1 MGTGKT
7 EYNDTDYAEILSN
20 LKSSENYANMAYGHM
35 STYYRNA
42 PTDYAV
48 LSAIQEEATK
58 YDSTT
63 NEILENMSAENEA
76 TLKRQYYYP
85 YTNAHSSIDSLKD
98 KTNLI
103 SDNIGIIVSSVT
115 AIGDAASAF
124 EATKGFEKN
133 GEPDNTPDD
142 SVYTDGSGKGNGT
155 GDNGNGTAAGND
167 LDKEG
172 DGVADQNTDNN
183 QTGDSKVNIDKDGDG
198 KADLNIDTNGD
209 GVADLNIDKDG
220 DGVADLNIDTNG
232 DGVADLN
239 IDKDGD
245 GVADLNIDT
254 NGDGKADLN
263 IDTDGDGKADLNID
277 TNGDGKAD
285 VNIDLDGD
293 GKADINIDTNGD
305 GIADLNIDLDGDG
318 KPDLNID
325 TNGDGIADVNIDKD
339 GNGYPDTNI
348 DINGDGIPDINVDTD
363 GDGIPDKNVIPGYE
377 HGAGDDGDGS
387 FLSDLL
393 KRMKLMVDDDGNIMY
408 YDENGNIV
416 YPFLGE
422 GMFADPA
429 NAQKF
434 KMAENAFL
442 EMLDGPEKGDAVEAL
457 DLDLEKN
464 VSSASFAIGGMAAVG
479 AAAANAAATMKRT
492 KDEIDEGVRTYD
504 YEYDDDAK
512 LTPEQYK
519 KRKTG
524 TIVSMVLL
532 TLLILANAI
541 ALIIN
546 GTSDVTIVLLGLATA
561 ITGIITSM
569 GIKQGKFYT
578 IGAVLVNLL
587 IVYILTC
594 LGFTTSLGYVIAFAV
609 LVIVLL
615 YYYFTKLFERILPMF
630 NYVPAVVGIVGIGFV
645 GLLSV
650 FEITHWIINLILVIL
665 IIAGYFAYNY
675 YGIAQLEEQMEQEKQ
690 KGLSIYD
697 YFNLK
702 TNRKQWKY
710 KGNIEE
716 TQIIPQTKQTSNNV
730 ELPKVNNSNKK
741 YGKHGDNKFLEYMD
755 NSNNKG
761 NNQDNNN
768 NSNNNN
774 PKFFN

>member
-1 MGTGKT
+1 M
-7 EYNDTDYAEILSN
+7 SN
-20 LKSSENYANMAYGHM
+20 LKYDSSTCGSIISKLETAESKLESAKTEIQEYYINLPTADEVRARAKKLATETDDYGEEIESLTNDNYE
-35 STYYRNA
+35 YYMNNFGNILINA
-42 PTDYAV
+42 RTNLVRMGAATSVVRSNVESVDTKVKNIETAV
-48 LSAIQEEATK
+48 LDYESDITLPN
-58 YDSTT
+58 DSESDGIYFSPEVPVDNSGGGSGLGYGVGSGVEVTDPT
-63 NEILENMSAENEA
+63 VGEGDGTANDTE
-76 TLKRQYYYP
+76 
-85 YTNAHSSIDSLKD
+85 D
-98 KTNLI
+98 TNLTTTPGI
-103 SDNIGIIVSSVT
+103 NI
-115 AIGDAASAF
+115 D
-124 EATKGFEKN
+124 
-133 GEPDNTPDD
+133 
-142 SVYTDGSGKGNGT
+142 TD
-155 GDNGNGTAAGND
+155 
-167 LDKEG
+167 G
-172 DGVADQNTDNN
+172 DGVADLNIDID
-183 QTGDSKVNIDKDGDG
+183 GDGVPDVNIDTD
-198 KADLNIDTNGD
+198 GD
-209 GVADLNIDKDG
+209 GVADLNIDK
-220 DGVADLNIDTNG
+220 NG
-232 DGVADLN
+232 DGVPDVN
-239 IDKDGD
+239 IDTDGD
-245 GVADLNIDT
+245 GKPDLNVDKNGDGVPDVNIDT
-254 NGDGKADLN
+254 NGDGKPDLN
-263 IDTDGDGKADLNID
+263 VDTDGDG
-277 TNGDGKAD
+277 
-285 VNIDLDGD
+285 V
-293 GKADINIDTNGD
+293 
-305 GIADLNIDLDGDG
+305 
-318 KPDLNID
+318 PDLNID
-325 TNGDGIADVNIDKD
+325 TD

-442 EMLDGPEKGDAVEAL
+442 EMLDGPEQGDAVESL

-609 LVIVLL
+609 LVVVLL

-716 TQIIPQTKQTSNNV
+716 TQIIPQTKKTSNNV

>member
-1 MGTGKT
+1 M
-7 EYNDTDYAEILSN
+7 SN
-20 LKSSENYANMAYGHM
+20 LKYDSSTCGSIISKLETAESKLESAK
-35 STYYRNA
+35 TEIQEYYRNL
-42 PTDYAV
+42 PTADEVRARAKKLATETDDYGEEIESLTNDNYEYYMNNFGNILINARTNLVRMGAATSVVRSNVESVDTKVKNIETAV
-48 LSAIQEEATK
+48 LDYESDITLPN
-58 YDSTT
+58 DSETGGIYFSP
-63 NEILENMSAENEA
+63 EV
-76 TLKRQYYYP
+76 P
-85 YTNAHSSIDSLKD
+85 V
-98 KTNLI
+98 
-103 SDNIGIIVSSVT
+103 DNSGGGS
-115 AIGDAASAF
+115 GL
-124 EATKGFEKN
+124 GY
-133 GEPDNTPDD
+133 G
-142 SVYTDGSGKGNGT
+142 DGSGVEVT
-155 GDNGNGTAAGND
+155 DPTVGDGDGTAND
-167 LDKEG
+167 TEDTNPTTTPGINIDTDG
-172 DGVADQNTDNN
+172 DGVADL
-183 QTGDSKVNIDKDGDG
+183 NIDIDGDG
-198 KADLNIDTNGD
+198 IPDINIDTDGD
-209 GVADLNIDKDG
+209 GVADLNIDK
-220 DGVADLNIDTNG
+220 NG
-232 DGVADLN
+232 DGVPDVN
-239 IDKDGD
+239 IDTDGD
-245 GVADLNIDT
+245 GKPDLNVDKNGDGVPDVNIDT
-254 NGDGKADLN
+254 NGDGKPDLNVDTDGDGVPDLN
-263 IDTDGDGKADLNID
+263 IDTDGDGKAD
-277 TNGDGKAD
+277 
-285 VNIDLDGD
+285 V
-293 GKADINIDTNGD
+293 NIDTNGD
-305 GIADLNIDLDGDG
+305 GIPDINIDR
-318 KPDLNID
+318 
-325 TNGDGIADVNIDKD
+325 D

>member
-1 MGTGKT
+1 M
-7 EYNDTDYAEILSN
+7 SN
-20 LKSSENYANMAYGHM
+20 LKYDSSTCSSIISKLETAESKLESAK
-35 STYYRNA
+35 TELQEYYRSLPTADEVRARAKKLATETDDYGEEIESLTNDNYEYYMNNYGNTLINA
-42 PTDYAV
+42 RTNLVRMGAATDVVRSNVVSVDTKVKNIETAV
-48 LSAIQEEATK
+48 LDYESEIELPDET
-58 YDSTT
+58 ST
-63 NEILENMSAENEA
+63 
-76 TLKRQYYYP
+76 
-85 YTNAHSSIDSLKD
+85 D
-98 KTNLI
+98 
-103 SDNIGIIVSSVT
+103 GIYFAPEVPV
-115 AIGDAASAF
+115 
-124 EATKGFEKN
+124 
-133 GEPDNTPDD
+133 
-142 SVYTDGSGKGNGT
+142 DGSGGGSGLGF
-155 GDNGNGTAAGND
+155 GDISGVDVTDPTLDWDDGTAD
-167 LDKEG
+167 
-172 DGVADQNTDNN
+172 
-183 QTGDSKVNIDKDGDG
+183 
-198 KADLNIDTNGD
+198 DTE
-209 GVADLNIDKDG
+209 
-220 DGVADLNIDTNG
+220 DTTPTTTPG
-232 DGVADLN
+232 
-239 IDKDGD
+239 
-245 GVADLNIDT
+245 
-254 NGDGKADLN
+254 
-263 IDTDGDGKADLNID
+263 
-277 TNGDGKAD
+277 
-285 VNIDLDGD
+285 
-293 GKADINIDTNGD
+293 INIDT
-305 GIADLNIDLDGDG
+305 DGDG

-325 TNGDGIADVNIDKD
+325 VDGDGVPDINIDTDGDGKPDLNIDKNGDGVPDVNIDTDGDGKPDLNIDKNGDGVPDVNIDTDGDGKPDVNIDKNGDGVPDVNVDTD

-377 HGAGDDGDGS
+377 HGSGDDGDGS

-393 KRMKLMVDDDGNIMY
+393 KRMKLMVDDDGNVMY

-422 GMFADPA
+422 GMFADPS

-442 EMLDGPEKGDAVEAL
+442 EMLDGPEQGEAVESL

-464 VSSASFAIGGMAAVG
+464 VPSASFAIGGMAAVG

-519 KRKTG
+519 KRKIG
-524 TIVSMVLL
+524 TIVSVVLL
-532 TLLILANAI
+532 TILVLANAI

-546 GTSDVTIVLLGLATA
+546 GTSDVTIVLLGLAIA

-665 IIAGYFAYNY
+665 IIVGYFAYNY

-716 TQIIPQTKQTSNNV
+716 TQIIPQTKKTSNNI

-761 NNQDNNN
+761 SNQNNNNNNNNN
-768 NSNNNN
+768 NS
-774 PKFFN
+774 KFFN